1 LTSNVPLKKYL
12 LAPGPVPVPPNVLN
26 AMAAPIIH
34 HRSPDFVELFAEVK
48 EDLRFLYQTEQPV
61 LILASTGTGGME
73 GSVTNF
79 LSPGD
84 KALVVNG
91 GKFGERW
98 TKICTAY
105 GVQAQEIKVTWGES
119 VDVDQMAAALTADP
133 AIKAV
138 FAQASETSTGVA
150 HDVKAIAALTRDRDT
165 LCVVD
170 AITALGVTDLP
181 MDAWGV
187 DVLISG
193 SQKGYMLPPGLAFVG
208 VSEKAWRFNQNARCP
223 RFYFDFAKEKKALD
237 GNQTAYTPAVSLIV
251 GLKEV
256 LRMVRAEG
264 LENLFA
270 RHARLAEATRE
281 GMRAA
286 GLELFPTGTPST
298 AVTAVKAPDGI
309 DGQDIYKTL
318 RAKYGVTAA
327 GGQDHL
333 KGKVFRIAHLG
344 YADTFDTITAIAATE
359 MAVASLGG
367 KVNLGAGV
375 RRAQELLM

>member
-1 LTSNVPLKKYL
+1 VTLKKYL

-48 EDLRFLYQTEQPV
+48 EGLQHFYQTEQPV
-61 LILASTGTGGME
+61 LILGATGTGGME

-105 GVQAQEIKVTWGES
+105 GIQVTEIKVTWGES
-119 VDVDQMAAALTADP
+119 VDVAQVEAALKADP

-138 FAQASETSTGVA
+138 YVQASETSTGTA
-150 HDVKAIAALTRDRDT
+150 HDVKAIAALTRGRDT
-165 LCVVD
+165 LTVVD
-170 AITALGVTDLP
+170 AITALGVIDMP
-181 MDAWGV
+181 MDAWGL
-187 DVLISG
+187 DVVVSG

-208 VSEKAWRFNQNARCP
+208 VSEKAWGFQRTAKCP
-223 RFYFDFAKEKKALD
+223 RFYFDFAKEKKALE

-256 LRMVRAEG
+256 LKMVREEG
-264 LENLFA
+264 LQNLFA

-286 GLELFPTGTPST
+286 GLTLFPTGTPST
-298 AVTAVKAPDGI
+298 AVTAVNAPEGI

-318 RAKYGVTAA
+318 RTRFGVTAA

-333 KGKVFRIAHLG
+333 KGKIFRIAHLG
-344 YADTFDTITAIAATE
+344 YADTFDTITAVAATE
-359 MAVASLGG
+359 MAIAALGG

-375 RRAQELLM
+375 RRAEELLG

>member
-1 LTSNVPLKKYL
+1 VTLKKYL

-48 EDLRFLYQTEQPV
+48 EGLKALYQTEQPV
-61 LILASTGTGGME
+61 LILGSTGTGGME

-105 GVQAQEIKVTWGES
+105 GIQVTEIKVTWGAS
-119 VDVDQMAAALTADP
+119 VDVSQVEAALKADP
-133 AIKAV
+133 DIKAV
-138 FAQASETSTGVA
+138 YVQASETSTGAA
-150 HDVKAIAALTRDRDT
+150 HDVQAIARLTQGRDT
-165 LCVVD
+165 LTVVD
-170 AITALGVTDLP
+170 AITALGVVDLP
-181 MDAWGV
+181 MDAWGL
-187 DVLISG
+187 DVVVSG
-193 SQKGYMLPPGLAFVG
+193 SQKGYMLPPGLGFVG
-208 VSEKAWRFNQNARCP
+208 VSEKAWGFQQSARCP
-223 RFYFDFAKEKKALD
+223 RFYFDFAKEKKALE

-256 LRMVRAEG
+256 LSMVKAEG
-264 LENLFA
+264 LPNLFK

-286 GLELFPTGTPST
+286 GLSLFPTGTPST
-298 AVTAVKAPDGI
+298 AVTAVNAPEGI

-318 RAKYGVTAA
+318 RTKFGVTAA

-333 KGKVFRIAHLG
+333 KGKIFRIAHLG
-344 YADTFDTITAIAATE
+344 YADTFDVITAVAATE
-359 MAVASLGG
+359 MAIHSLGG

-375 RRAQELLM
+375 RRAEELLG

>member
-1 LTSNVPLKKYL
+1 LTAKPLKKYL

-26 AMAAPIIH
+26 AMAAPMIH
-34 HRSPDFVELFAEVK
+34 HRSPDFVELFAQVK
-48 EDLRFLYQTEQPV
+48 EDLKFLYQTEQPV

-105 GVQAQEIKVTWGES
+105 GVQPTEIKVTWGES
-119 VDVDQMAAALTADP
+119 VDVAQVASALKADP
-133 AIKAV
+133 EIKAV
-138 FAQASETSTGVA
+138 FVQASETSTGVA
-150 HDVKAIAALTRDRDT
+150 HDVKAIADLTRGRDT

-170 AITALGVTDLP
+170 AITALGVVDLP

-208 VSEKAWRFNQNARCP
+208 VSEKAWRFNQTAGCP
-223 RFYFDFAKEKKALD
+223 RFYFDFAKERKALD
-237 GNQTAYTPAVSLIV
+237 GNQTAFTPAVSLIV
-251 GLKEV
+251 GLQEV
-256 LRMVRAEG
+256 LRMMRDEG

-270 RHARLAEATRE
+270 RHARLAGATRE
-281 GMRAA
+281 GMKAA

-298 AVTAVKAPDGI
+298 AVTAVKAPEGV

-318 RAKYGVTAA
+318 RTKFGVTAA

-333 KGKVFRIAHLG
+333 KGKIFRIAQLG
-344 YADTFDTITAIAATE
+344 YADTFDTVIAVAATE
-359 MAVASLGG
+359 MAIATLGG

-375 RRAQELLM
+375 QRAQELLM

>member
-1 LTSNVPLKKYL
+1 VTLKKYL

-48 EDLRFLYQTEQPV
+48 EGLKHLYQTAQPV

-98 TKICTAY
+98 TKICAAY
-105 GVQAQEIKVTWGES
+105 GVAATEIKVTWGQS
-119 VDVDQMAAALTADP
+119 VDVGQVEAALKADP

-138 FAQASETSTGVA
+138 FVQASETSTGVA
-150 HDVKAIAALTRDRDT
+150 HDVKAIAALTRGRDT
-165 LCVVD
+165 LTVVD
-170 AITALGVTDLP
+170 AITALGVIDMP
-181 MDAWGV
+181 MDTWGL
-187 DVLISG
+187 DVVVSG

-208 VSEKAWRFNQNARCP
+208 VSEKAWGFQRTAKCP
-223 RFYFDFAKEKKALD
+223 RFYFDFAKEKKALE

-256 LRMVRAEG
+256 LRMVREEG
-264 LENLFA
+264 LEKLFA

-286 GLELFPTGTPST
+286 GLTLFPAGTPST
-298 AVTAVKAPDGI
+298 AVTAVNAPEGI

-318 RAKYGVTAA
+318 RTKFGVTAA

-333 KGKVFRIAHLG
+333 KGKIFRIAHLG
-344 YADTFDTITAIAATE
+344 YADTFDVITAVAATE
-359 MAVASLGG
+359 MAIAALGG

-375 RRAQELLM
+375 RRAEELLG

>member
-1 LTSNVPLKKYL
+1 LSLKKYL

-34 HRSPDFVELFAEVK
+34 HRSPDFVELFDGVK
-48 EDLRFLYQTEQPV
+48 GDLQHLYQTGQPV
-61 LILASTGTGGME
+61 LILGATGTGGME

-84 KALVVNG
+84 RALVVNG

-98 TKICTAY
+98 GKICDAY
-105 GVQAQEIKVTWGES
+105 GVQVTEIKVTWGES
-119 VDVDQMAAALTADP
+119 VDVGQVEAALKADP

-138 FAQASETSTGVA
+138 FVQASETSTGVA
-150 HDVKAIAALTRDRDT
+150 HDVKAIAALTAGRDT
-165 LCVVD
+165 LTVVD
-170 AITALGVTDLP
+170 AVTALGVVDLP
-181 MDAWGV
+181 MDDWGL
-187 DVLISG
+187 DVVVSG

-208 VSEKAWRFNQNARCP
+208 VSEKAWAMNREARCP
-223 RFYFDFAKEKKALD
+223 RFYFDFAKERKALE

-256 LRMVRAEG
+256 LRMVREEG

-270 RHARLAEATRE
+270 RHARLANATRE

-298 AVTAVKAPDGI
+298 ALTAVKAPEGI

-333 KGKVFRIAHLG
+333 KGKIFRIAHLG
-344 YADTFDTITAIAATE
+344 YADTFDTITAVAATE
-359 MAVASLGG
+359 MAIASLGG

-375 RRAQELLM
+375 KRAQELLM

>member
-1 LTSNVPLKKYL
+1 LSLKKYL

-34 HRSPDFVELFAEVK
+34 HRSPDFVELFGQVK
-48 EDLRFLYQTEQPV
+48 EDLKFLYQTGQPV
-61 LILASTGTGGME
+61 LILASTGTGAME

-105 GVQAQEIKVTWGES
+105 GVQVQEIKVAWGES
-119 VDVDQMAAALTADP
+119 VNVAEVEAALKADP
-133 AIKAV
+133 AVKAV
-138 FAQASETSTGVA
+138 FVQASETSTGVA
-150 HDVKAIAALTRDRDT
+150 HDVQGIAALTRDRET
-165 LCVVD
+165 LTVVD
-170 AITALGVTDLP
+170 AITALGVVNLP
-181 MDAWGV
+181 MDAWGI
-187 DVLISG
+187 DVLVSG

-208 VSEKAWRFNQNARCP
+208 ISEKAWRFNPSARCP
-223 RFYFDFAKEKKALD
+223 RFYFDFAKEKKALA
-237 GNQTAYTPAVSLIV
+237 GNQTAFTPAVSLIV

-256 LRMVRAEG
+256 LRMLREEG
-264 LENLFA
+264 LEHLFA
-270 RHARLAEATRE
+270 RHARLARATRE
-281 GMRAA
+281 GMQAA
-286 GLELFPTGTPST
+286 GLSLFPTGTPST
-298 AVTAVKAPDGI
+298 AVTAVNAPDGI

-318 RAKYGVTAA
+318 RSKYGITAA

-333 KGKVFRIAHLG
+333 KGKIFRIAHLG
-344 YADTFDTITAIAATE
+344 YADTFDTITAVAATE
-359 MAVASLGG
+359 MAIASLGG

>member
-1 LTSNVPLKKYL
+1 VTLKKYL

-48 EDLRFLYQTEQPV
+48 EGLKGLYQTAQPV
-61 LILASTGTGGME
+61 LILTSTGTGGME

-98 TKICTAY
+98 GKICAAY
-105 GVQAQEIKVTWGES
+105 GVPVTEIKVTWGQS
-119 VDVDQMAAALTADP
+119 VDVGAVEAALKADP
-133 AIKAV
+133 TIKAV
-138 FAQASETSTGVA
+138 YVQASETSTGAA
-150 HDVKAIAALTRDRDT
+150 HDVKAIAQLTRDRDT
-165 LCVVD
+165 LTVVD
-170 AITALGVTDLP
+170 AITALGVVDLP
-181 MDAWGV
+181 MDAWGL
-187 DVLISG
+187 DVVVSG

-208 VSEKAWRFNQNARCP
+208 ISEKAWGFNRSAKCP
-223 RFYFDFAKEKKALD
+223 RFYFDFAKEKKALE
-237 GNQTAYTPAVSLIV
+237 GNQTVFTPAVSLIV
-251 GLKEV
+251 GLQEV
-256 LRMVRAEG
+256 LKMVQQEG

-281 GMRAA
+281 GMKAA
-286 GLELFPTGTPST
+286 GLTLFPTGTPST
-298 AVTAVKAPDGI
+298 AVTAVNAPDGI

-318 RAKYGVTAA
+318 RARYGVTAA

-344 YADTFDTITAIAATE
+344 YADTFDVITAVAATE
-359 MAVASLGG
+359 MAVHDLGG
-367 KVNLGAGV
+367 KVTLGAGV
-375 RRAQELLM
+375 RRAQELLS

>member
-1 LTSNVPLKKYL
+1 LTLKKYL

-26 AMAAPIIH
+26 AMAAPMIH
-34 HRSPDFVELFAEVK
+34 HRSPDFVELFAQVK
-48 EDLRFLYQTEQPV
+48 EDLKFLYQTAQPV
-61 LILASTGTGGME
+61 LILAATGTGGME

-98 TKICTAY
+98 TKICAAY
-105 GVQAQEIKVTWGES
+105 GVQATEIKVAWGDS
-119 VDVDQMAAALTADP
+119 VDPGQVEAALAADP

-138 FAQASETSTGVA
+138 FVQASETSTGVA
-150 HDVKAIAALTRDRDT
+150 HDVRAIAALTRDRET

-170 AITALGVTDLP
+170 AITALGVVDLP

-187 DVLISG
+187 DVLVSG

-208 VSEKAWRFNQNARCP
+208 VSEKAWGFNRQSRCP

-237 GNQTAYTPAVSLIV
+237 GNQTSFTPAVSLIV

-256 LRMVRAEG
+256 LKMMRAEG
-264 LENLFA
+264 LEALFA
-270 RHARLAEATRE
+270 RHARLAHATRE
-281 GMRAA
+281 GMQAA
-286 GLELFPTGTPST
+286 GLELYPTGTPST
-298 AVTAVKAPDGI
+298 AVTAVKAPEGV

-318 RAKYGVTAA
+318 RTKFGVTAA

-333 KGKVFRIAHLG
+333 KGKIFRIAQLG
-344 YADTFDTITAIAATE
+344 YADTFDTIIAVAATE
-359 MAVASLGG
+359 MAIATLGG

-375 RRAQELLM
+375 KRAQELLM